1 LVITPILTGNAL
13 LFLIYFVPEHQTIW
27 PEMLKESILSV
38 AFYLAGISFS
48 LYAQDLGFA
57 DTINQLGDNSRQ
69 QPVIFDRVYEQ
80 VRLIK
85 PAARGPYLK
94 YLEDAAV
101 GSNKRIAIRA
111 LLILARL
118 SSADSCKV
126 GLTRAGIAFENA
138 TYLSDQFLL
147 ADCYYVLGEASNR
160 CGPNEKA
167 VFYLLK
173 TWQTRKELGENY
185 FSDNAELLGMLG
197 GILFRM
203 QEYEKCIEYTRL
215 ALNSGQQDI
224 AGASRFSNPNLIAI
238 SYQRLNIYDS
248 AFIWFNRAYGMAK
261 AASDTAWMGII
272 QGNLGYLY
280 QLQGNYDKALPLLR
294 LDYLQAVYR
303 GDYTSAGNT
312 LQRIARIYL
321 AQNKPDSALL
331 LAKQAYLHT
340 KTIGSYYNPNHPMQA
355 ALTLSEV
362 LEKAGRGEDALFY
375 YKIYNQLSD
384 SLAGVLSKSRLD
396 VVETQLDFE
405 KASQQ
410 RNALLFQQKE
420 ERQRRYYLSGAMI
433 LVLLT
438 GWMYYKRKQQQQI
451 AAGKLLEQEKKFALA
466 EANAAREQLGLFTSH
481 LVEKNEMIELLQK
494 QMESAQAPI
503 QPEELISQT
512 ILTEEDWL
520 RFRTMFEKVYPR
532 FFNRLQSTAPDAT
545 PAELRMAAL
554 IRLGVG
560 NKHISSMLGVSADS
574 VRKSKSRLRQ
584 RLQLDPSA
592 DLDQFM
598 VKF

>member
-1 LVITPILTGNAL
+1 
-13 LFLIYFVPEHQTIW
+13 
-27 PEMLKESILSV
+27 MLKVSILSV
-38 AFYLAGISFS
+38 AFYIGGISFS
-48 LYAQDLGFA
+48 LYGQALGFA
-57 DTINQLGDNSRQ
+57 DTNNLLEDNSRQ
-69 QPVIFDRVYEQ
+69 QSVIFERVYEQ
-80 VRLIK
+80 VRVIK
-85 PAARGPYLK
+85 SAARGPYLK
-94 YLEDAAV
+94 NLEDAAV

-111 LLILARL
+111 LLMLARL

-126 GLTRAGIAFENA
+126 GLTRANIAFEKA
-138 TYLSDQFLL
+138 TYLSDPFLL
-147 ADCYYVLGEASNR
+147 ADCYYVLGEVCNR

-203 QEYEKCIEYTRL
+203 QEYEKCIEFTRL
-215 ALNSGQQDI
+215 TLNSGRQEV

-238 SYQRLNIYDS
+238 SFQRLKNYDS
-248 AFIWFNRAYGMAK
+248 AFIWFNRAYGLAK
-261 AASDTAWMGII
+261 AANDTAWMGII

-303 GDYTSAGNT
+303 GDFTSAGNT

-321 AQNKPDSALL
+321 EQNKPDSALV
-331 LAKQAYLHT
+331 LARQAYLHT
-340 KTIGSYYNPNHPMQA
+340 KTSGSYYNPNHPMQA

-362 LEKAGRGEDALFY
+362 LEKAGWGEEALFY

-384 SLAGVLSKSRLD
+384 SLAGVLAKSRLD

-405 KASQQ
+405 KAAQQ

-420 ERQRRYYLSGAMI
+420 ERQRRYYLSGAMV

-438 GWMYYKRKQQQQI
+438 GWMFYKRKQQQQI
-451 AAGKLLEQEKKFALA
+451 AAGKLLEQEKKFAMA

-494 QMESAQAPI
+494 QMESAQAPF

-520 RFRTMFEKVYPR
+520 RFRTMFEKVYPQ
-532 FFNRLQSTAPDAT
+532 FFNRLQNTAPDAT